1 MDIMGPFA
9 TGMVLGLFL
18 ASAIGWWSEPPTLRI
33 YWRAWRYSRAL
44 KRRQDEE
51 LIEWAQSL
59 VVRP

>member
-1 MDIMGPFA
+1 MDNMGPFA
-9 TGMVLGLFL
+9 TGMVLGMLI
-18 ASAIGWWSEPPTLRI
+18 ASVIGWWIEPPTLRI